1 MELYERLLRGDI
13 MKAYERVIQ
22 LFLFLC
28 ALIAVLGVILITF
41 FIVKEG
47 WPVIQKVGFFNFIL
61 GKQWAPTQQIYGI
74 FPMVLG
80 SVYATVGALI
90 LGVPVGIGCAVFL
103 AEIAKPR
110 IANII
115 RPGVELLAGIPS
127 VVYGLYGLV
136 VIVPF
141 IRKVFNNQGFS
152 ILAGSIILAIM
163 ILPTIINIS
172 ESAIRSVPK
181 DYKEASLALGGSHWQ
196 AIYKVIVPAARSGIM
211 SSIILGMGRAIGE
224 TMAVIMV
231 TGNSTLIPESILSP
245 IRTLTGNIGIE
256 MGYASGEH
264 QQALFAT
271 GVILFIFIMIL
282 NVVANMIP
290 KKVGE

>member
-1 MELYERLLRGDI
+1 MKVYERI
-13 MKAYERVIQ
+13 IQ

-41 FIVKEG
+41 FIIKEG
-47 WPVIQKVGFFNFIL
+47 WPVIHKVGFFNFVF

-74 FPMVLG
+74 YPMILG
-80 SVYATVGALI
+80 SIFATLGALAI
-90 LGVPVGIGCAVFL
+90 GVPIGVGCAVFL

-110 IANII
+110 IANIV
-115 RPGVELLAGIPS
+115 RPGIELLAGIPS

-136 VIVPF
+136 VLVPF
-141 IRKVFNNQGFS
+141 IRKTFNNQGFS

-163 ILPTIINIS
+163 ILPTIISIS

-181 DYKEASLALGGSHWQ
+181 DYKEGSLALGGSHWQ
-196 AIYKVIVPAARSGIM
+196 AIYKVIVPAARSGIIAG
-211 SSIILGMGRAIGE
+211 IILGMGRAIGE
-224 TMAVIMV
+224 TMAVIMI
-231 TGNSTLIPESILSP
+231 TGNSTLVPESILSP

-271 GVILFIFIMIL
+271 GIVLFIFIMIL
-282 NVVANMIP
+282 NVAANLIP

>member
-1 MELYERLLRGDI
+1 
-13 MKAYERVIQ
+13 MKAYERIIQ

-28 ALIAVLGVILITF
+28 ALIAVLAVILISF

-47 WPVIQKVGFFNFIL
+47 WPVIQKVGFFNFVL

-80 SVYATVGALI
+80 SVYVTLGALI
-90 LGVPVGIGCAVFL
+90 LGVPIGVGCSVFL

-115 RPGVELLAGIPS
+115 RPGIELLAGIPS

-141 IRKVFNNQGFS
+141 IRKTFNNQGFS
-152 ILAGSIILAIM
+152 VLAGSIILAIM
-163 ILPTIINIS
+163 ILPTIISIS

-181 DYKEASLALGGSHWQ
+181 EYKEASLALGGSHWQ
-196 AIYKVIVPAARSGIM
+196 AIYKVIVPAASSGIITG
-211 SSIILGMGRAIGE
+211 IILGMGRAIGE
-224 TMAVIMV
+224 TMAIIMI

-282 NVVANMIP
+282 NVAANLIP

>member
-1 MELYERLLRGDI
+1 
-13 MKAYERVIQ
+13 MKAYERIIQ

-28 ALIAVLGVILITF
+28 AFIAVLGVILITF
-41 FIVKEG
+41 FIIKEG
-47 WPVIQKVGFFNFIL
+47 WPVIQKVGFFNFIF

-74 FPMVLG
+74 YPMILG
-80 SVYATVGALI
+80 SVFATLGALV
-90 LGVPVGIGCAVFL
+90 LGVPIGVGCAVFL

-110 IANII
+110 IANIV
-115 RPGVELLAGIPS
+115 RPGIELLAGIPS

-141 IRKVFNNQGFS
+141 IRKIFNNQGFS

-163 ILPTIINIS
+163 ILPTIISIS
-172 ESAIRSVPK
+172 ESAIRAVPK

-196 AIYKVIVPAARSGIM
+196 AIYKVIVPAARSGIIAG
-211 SSIILGMGRAIGE
+211 IILGMGRAIGE
-224 TMAVIMV
+224 TMAVIMI
-231 TGNSTLIPESILSP
+231 TGNSTLVPESILSP

-271 GVILFIFIMIL
+271 GIVLFIFIMVL
-282 NVVANMIP
+282 NVIANLIP

>member
-1 MELYERLLRGDI
+1 
-13 MKAYERVIQ
+13 MKAYERIIQ

-47 WPVIQKVGFFNFIL
+47 WPLIQKVGFFNFVL

-74 FPMVLG
+74 YPMVLG
-80 SVYATVGALI
+80 SVAATLGALV
-90 LGVPVGIGCAVFL
+90 LGVPIGVGCAVFL

-110 IANII
+110 VSNII
-115 RPGVELLAGIPS
+115 RPGIALLAGIPS

-136 VIVPF
+136 VIVPI
-141 IRKVFNNQGFS
+141 IRRTFNNQGFS
-152 ILAGSIILAIM
+152 VLAGSLILAVM
-163 ILPTIINIS
+163 ILPTIISIS

-196 AIYKVIVPAARSGIM
+196 AIYKVIVPAARSGIIAG
-211 SSIILGMGRAIGE
+211 IILGMGRAIGE
-224 TMAVIMV
+224 TMAIIMV
-231 TGNSTLIPESILSP
+231 TGNSTMIPVSLLSP

-256 MGYASGEH
+256 MGYAGGEH

-271 GVILFIFIMIL
+271 GIVLFIFIMIL
-282 NVVANMIP
+282 NIAANLIP

>member
-1 MELYERLLRGDI
+1 MKTYERI
-13 MKAYERVIQ
+13 IQ

-28 ALIAVLGVILITF
+28 ASIAVLAVILISF

-47 WPVIQKVGFFNFIL
+47 WPVIQKVGFFNFVL
-61 GKQWAPTQQIYGI
+61 GNQWAPTQQIYGI
-74 FPMVLG
+74 YPMVLG
-80 SVYATVGALI
+80 SVYSTLGALI
-90 LGVPVGIGCAVFL
+90 IGVPIGVGCAVFL
-103 AEIAKPR
+103 AEIAKPKL
-110 IANII
+110 ANII

-136 VIVPF
+136 VLVPL
-141 IRKVFNNQGFS
+141 IRKTFNSQGFS
-152 ILAGSIILAIM
+152 ILAASIILAIM

-181 DYKEASLALGGSHWQ
+181 EYKEASLALGGSHWQ
-196 AIYKVIVPAARSGIM
+196 AIYKVIVPAARSGIVTG
-211 SSIILGMGRAIGE
+211 IILGMGRAIGE

-231 TGNSTLIPESILSP
+231 AGNSTLIPESILSP

-271 GVILFIFIMIL
+271 GVILFMFIMTL
-282 NVVANMIP
+282 NITANLIP

>member
-1 MELYERLLRGDI
+1 
-13 MKAYERVIQ
+13 MKAYERIIQ
-22 LFLFLC
+22 FFLFLC
-28 ALIAVLGVILITF
+28 ALIAVLGVILITY

-47 WPVIQKVGFFNFIL
+47 LPVIQKVGFLNFIF
-61 GKQWAPTQQIYGI
+61 GKQWAPTQQTYGI
-74 FPMVLG
+74 YPMILG
-80 SVYATVGALI
+80 SILATLGALI
-90 LGVPVGIGCAVFL
+90 LGVPIGVGCAVFL
-103 AEIAKPR
+103 AEIAKPK

-115 RPGVELLAGIPS
+115 RPGIELLAGIPS

-136 VIVPF
+136 IIVPF
-141 IRKVFNNQGFS
+141 IRKTFHNQGFS
-152 ILAGSIILAIM
+152 ILAGSLILAVM

-172 ESAIRSVPK
+172 ESAIRSVPRE
-181 DYKEASLALGGSHWQ
+181 YKEGSLALGGSHWQ
-196 AIYKVIVPAARSGIM
+196 SIYKVIVPAARSGIIAA
-211 SSIILGMGRAIGE
+211 IILGMGRAIGE
-224 TMAVIMV
+224 TMAVIMI

-271 GVILFIFIMIL
+271 GIVLFLFIMIL
-282 NVVANMIP
+282 NVVANLIP

>member
-1 MELYERLLRGDI
+1 MKDYLRGDI
-13 MKAYERVIQ
+13 MKAYERIIQ

-28 ALIAVLGVILITF
+28 ALIAVMGVILITF

-80 SVYATVGALI
+80 SVYATLGALI
-90 LGVPVGIGCAVFL
+90 LGVPIGIGCAVFL

-115 RPGVELLAGIPS
+115 RPGVALLAGIPS

-141 IRKVFNNQGFS
+141 IRRVFNNQGFS

-163 ILPTIINIS
+163 ILPTVINIS

-231 TGNSTLIPESILSP
+231 TGNSTLVPESILSP

-282 NVVANMIP
+282 NVAANMIP